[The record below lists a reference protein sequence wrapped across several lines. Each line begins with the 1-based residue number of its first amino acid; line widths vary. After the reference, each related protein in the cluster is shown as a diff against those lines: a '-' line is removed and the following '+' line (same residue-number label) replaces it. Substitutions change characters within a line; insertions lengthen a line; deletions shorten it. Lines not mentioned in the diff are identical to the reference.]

1 MIKRIIVGVALMT
14 LFAATAWGHAVWL
27 EKRRG
32 DVWMIYGHGPQED
45 NTEGER
51 IKVLKAFDA
60 QGQEVAVKTSSEC
73 GLVKLDYPE
82 GTATLISY
90 YDNGFWS
97 KGPDGQWVNKSKK
110 DVQGAKEAQHSIKT
124 MFAVRGAF
132 AKLPAKV
139 DLPLVIL
146 PQADPMKLK
155 MGDTLKV
162 LVLKNG
168 KPFAGA
174 ELTNDFVG
182 AVEESVAKTDADGF
196 AVLTVRND
204 GLNVFGAYA
213 KIDLTGNAD
222 ADYEKITAVMSFTVQ
237 EDDR

>member
-1 MIKRIIVGVALMT
+1 MIRRIIIGVAVMT

-45 NTEGER
+45 NTEASR
-51 IKVLKAFDA
+51 IKILKAFDS
-60 QGQEVAVKTSSEC
+60 QGKETEVKTSSEC
-73 GLVKLDYPE
+73 GLVKLDYAD
-82 GTATLISY
+82 GTAILISY
-90 YDNGFWS
+90 YDNGFWT
-97 KGPDGQWVNKSKK
+97 KGPDGQWVNKPKK
-110 DVQGAKEAQHSIKT
+110 DVKGAIEAQHSIKT
-124 MFAVRGAF
+124 MYSVRGSFEKA
-132 AKLPAKV
+132 PAKV
-139 DLPLVIL
+139 DLPLVII
-146 PQADPMKLK
+146 PQADPLKLK

-162 LVLKNG
+162 LVLKDG

-182 AVEESVAKTDADGF
+182 ACEETVAKTDADGF
-196 AVLTVRND
+196 ASVPVRND

-213 KIDLTGNAD
+213 KIDLAGSAD
-222 ADYEKITAVMSFTVQ
+222 ADYEKITAVLSFTIQ